1 MIFIFRWSETL
12 HDPIHCINARRS
24 TARSAEVTAR
34 LRYAPCVLLLVWAL
48 LSPIISLPR
57 EVRGGFLQCTEPAAS
72 PQGRTWVDRGP
83 PKPNRERRKQWPYPE
98 RERSKKWS
106 PAGLYLLSK
115 RSEWTVRKPPLRNE
129 KNNR

>member
-24 TARSAEVTAR
+24 TARSAEVTVR

-57 EVRGGFLQCTEPAAS
+57 EVRGGLLQCTEPAAS
-72 PQGRTWVDRGP
+72 HHGRTCVDRERP
-83 PKPNRERRKQWPYPE
+83 TPNRERRKQGTYPE
-98 RERSKKWS
+98 REHSKKWR
-106 PAGLYLLSK
+106 PAGFVFVNK
-115 RSEWTVRKPPLRNE
+115 RR
-129 KNNR
+129 